1 MRVHLQVDGAPQKV
15 SDSARQVVE
24 LGADGLFTFE
34 GPHDVFFP
42 LVVAARETGLELMTN
57 VAIAGPR
64 SPVHMAHA
72 AYDLQVLQRGPVPA
86 RPWLPDQGAHR
97 EAVQQPVG

>member
-1 MRVHLQVDGAPQKV
+1 VRVHLQGDGDPRSVTK
-15 SDSARQVVE
+15 SARHIAE

-42 LVVAARETGLELMTN
+42 LVVAAGETDLELMTN

-64 SPVHMAHA
+64 SAAHLANA
-72 AYDLQVLQRGPVPA
+72 AYDLQVY
-86 RPWLPDQGAHR
+86 GAGR
-97 EAVQQPVG
+97 FRLGL